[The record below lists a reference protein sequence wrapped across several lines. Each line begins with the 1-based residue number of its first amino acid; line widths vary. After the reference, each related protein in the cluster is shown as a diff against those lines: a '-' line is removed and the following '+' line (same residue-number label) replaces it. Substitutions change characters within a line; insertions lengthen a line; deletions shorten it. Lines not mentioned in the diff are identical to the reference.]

1 MKNLEFNMPLEQE
14 AAKEKAVEA
23 AVVAAELVGT
33 WVACNK
39 ATRSIVRV
47 VIGARGTNVSVHVF
61 GACTPTPCDWG
72 VVDGVAYAKD
82 VSATDALAFTAP
94 YKFGFKTALV
104 TGRLDEGSLIVETYN
119 VFTDASGRS
128 NYYTR
133 GYFCKQ

>member
-82 VSATDALAFTAP
+82 VSSTDAIAFTAP
-94 YKFGFKTALV
+94 VQVRFQDGPRHGTA
-104 TGRLDEGSLIVETYN
+104 G
-119 VFTDASGRS
+119 
-128 NYYTR
+128 
-133 GYFCKQ
+133 